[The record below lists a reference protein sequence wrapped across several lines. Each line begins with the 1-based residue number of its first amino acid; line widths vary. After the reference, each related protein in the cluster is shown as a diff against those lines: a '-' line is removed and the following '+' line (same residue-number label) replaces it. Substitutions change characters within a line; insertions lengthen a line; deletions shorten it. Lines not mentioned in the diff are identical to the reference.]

1 MDHEEFDPHGPCD
14 MEDLAWGIFHSNLWH
29 LYGRESTSKPY
40 LMNFQMASDAMDQ
53 EDSEYI

>member
-1 MDHEEFDPHGPCD
+1 MDHEELDPHGPCD
-14 MEDLAWGIFHSNLWH
+14 MEDFAWGIFHSNLWH
-29 LYGRESTSKPY
+29 LYGRDSTFKPY